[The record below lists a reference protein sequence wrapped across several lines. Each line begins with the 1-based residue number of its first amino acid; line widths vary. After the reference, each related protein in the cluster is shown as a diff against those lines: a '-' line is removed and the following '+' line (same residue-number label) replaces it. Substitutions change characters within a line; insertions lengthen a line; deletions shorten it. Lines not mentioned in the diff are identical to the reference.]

1 MTGSSPED
9 DEVDEATWQAIIEG
23 LGPLTVPPADPH
35 PSDAS
40 PSSSPSSSNEV
51 DEQQDTPPL
60 TGASSW
66 RAPAGESR
74 GLSEIFDDSHLG
86 FASEDSEG
94 EDFIPPDPPPVLSGD
109 PLLTLAWFATL
120 GGAAIWLVMAI
131 IWTTAPGWMFWIGTA
146 SFLLGVAVLL
156 WRLPDS
162 KDPDDFD
169 DGARV

>member
-35 PSDAS
+35 TSDAS
-40 PSSSPSSSNEV
+40 PSSSSSPDSEV
-51 DEQQDTPPL
+51 DEQQRTPPPI
-60 TGASSW
+60 GNSPW
-66 RAPAGESR
+66 RAPTGAPRE
-74 GLSEIFDDSHLG
+74 LSDIFDDSHLG
-86 FASEDSEG
+86 FAAEDDEG
-94 EDFIPPDPPPVLSGD
+94 EEFVPPEPPPVLSGD
-109 PLLTLAWFATL
+109 PLLTLAWCATL

-131 IWTTAPGWMFWIGTA
+131 IWTTAPGWLFWIGAA
-146 SFLLGVAVLL
+146 SFLLGLAVLL

-162 KDPDDFD
+162 KHPDDFD